1 MLNIMLTHKKNYL
14 SIILIILLSFS
25 SSVFAFQDTH
35 TEESIIQRLEYLA
48 NDNSIDPHEALAE
61 LGKITVLSEKNN
73 WPQQFVEA
81 STRAVEVYLHLE
93 NLAKSEENIQ
103 KIMPLAKK
111 YNMQWAITRLQLA
124 ELRISDAKRI
134 DEGVADKQNMLLAK
148 AAREVNL
155 KHATDIYLYVGQ
167 SYVQNNNLSDALI
180 NYRKAYRLAQ
190 NSNDSHKTAAILNS
204 LAQVY
209 LELNDSDMAIEYFD
223 EALSLARRLKSKLG
237 ESIILYGLAK
247 AYRNKNQAHQEK
259 ELLEQALNISIELK
273 DHIGVVWT
281 KVALAE
287 IYLEEKRWQLALES
301 FDEGV
306 NLFTDSGD
314 NRMLYKAVLGK
325 VESLIGLGRLEKAEQ
340 IINANKQA
348 FIETNSPSVSL
359 RVARVL
365 VAITKSSGRYK
376 EALKYQ
382 ERYSEIANQIYV
394 EEQKQYAQKYRV
406 QFGSELK
413 ENKNRMLIKDNEI
426 KNYKI
431 AQQET
436 QNKYGLLII
445 LLSVL
450 IIVIVALMLYKQTQN
465 RNRFKR
471 MALMDDLTGAPNR
484 RAILDY
490 AQACFD
496 EAKSTDV
503 ALSIGII
510 DLDFFKE
517 VNDTFGHDVGDE
529 VLKSFAKACSKT
541 FRRQDR
547 FGRYGGEEWLV
558 VLTNTEEVYI
568 KLIFERLSKELNGSD
583 ITGIPSNRKISFCM
597 GVAQYI
603 QGQDKNLQMLIA
615 RADDN
620 LYSAKETGR
629 NKYVL

>member
-1 MLNIMLTHKKNYL
+1 MLAHKKNYI
-14 SIILIILLSFS
+14 SIILIMLLSYS
-25 SSVFAFQDTH
+25 SSILAFQDKN
-35 TEESIIQRLEYLA
+35 TEEFVIQRLEFLA
-48 NDNSIDPHEALAE
+48 NDYSIDPHEMLAE
-61 LGKITVLSEKNN
+61 LEKITVISNN
-73 WPQQFVEA
+73 NHWPKYFVEA

-93 NLAKSEENIQ
+93 NLAKSKENIQ
-103 KIMPLAKK
+103 KIMPLAQK
-111 YNMQWAITRLQLA
+111 YNMQWAITRLELA
-124 ELRISDAKRI
+124 QLRISDAKGI
-134 DEGVADKQNMLLAK
+134 EEGVADKQSMLLAK
-148 AAREVNL
+148 ADKETNL
-155 KHATDIYLYVGQ
+155 KHATEIYLYVGQ
-167 SYVQNNNLSDALI
+167 SYVQHNNLTDALI

-190 NSNDSHKTAAILNS
+190 KSNYSYKTAAILNS

-223 EALSLARRLKSKLG
+223 ESLSLARRLKSKLG
-237 ESIILYGLAK
+237 ESIVLYGLAK
-247 AYRNKNQAHQEK
+247 AYRKNKQVYKEK

-301 FDEGV
+301 FEEGV
-306 NLFTDSGD
+306 NLFADSGD
-314 NRMLYKAVLGK
+314 NRMLYNAVLGK
-325 VESLIGLGRLEKAEQ
+325 VESLIGLGRINKAEQ
-340 IINANKQA
+340 IISANKQA
-348 FIETNSPSVSL
+348 FLETNSPSISL
-359 RVARVL
+359 RVAKVL
-365 VAITKSSGRYK
+365 VAIAKSAEKYK

-382 ERYSEIANQIYV
+382 ERYSEIAYQIYV

-406 QFGSELK
+406 QFDSELK
-413 ENKNRMLIKDNEI
+413 ESKNRILVKENEL
-426 KNYKI
+426 KNLKI
-431 AQQET
+431 AQQDT

-445 LLSVL
+445 VLSIF
-450 IIVIVALMLYKQTQN
+450 IIVIVAMLLYKQIQN

-496 EAKSTDV
+496 EAKLSDV

-529 VLKSFAKACSKT
+529 VLKSFANACSKT
-541 FRRQDR
+541 FRKQDR

-558 VLTNTEEVYI
+558 VLANTEEMHI
-568 KLIFERLSKELNGSD
+568 KLIFERLSKELNGGG
-583 ITGIPSNRKISFCM
+583 IPGIPSSRKISFCM
-597 GVAQYI
+597 GVAQYSH
-603 QGQDKNLQMLIA
+603 GQDKSLQMLIS